1 VTRLSHLLGTP
12 VRTESG
18 RSLGRV
24 RDIRAVIRPRTV
36 IVSGLVVGRIG
47 FLERLGIG
55 SPEAKGRTA
64 RRDLIPWNAVV
75 RVTPNQVVVR
85 DF

>member
-1 VTRLSHLLGTP
+1 VTRLSQLLGTP

-24 RDIRAVIRPRTV
+24 RDVRAVIRPRTAV
-36 IVSGLVVGRIG
+36 VTGLVVGRIG

-55 SPEAKGRTA
+55 SPEAKGRTE
-64 RRDLIPWNAVV
+64 RRDIVPWNVV
-75 RVTPNQVVVR
+75 ISAARNQIVVR
-85 DF
+85 D

>member
-1 VTRLSHLLGTP
+1 MTRLSQLLGTP

-24 RDIRAVIRPRTV
+24 RDVRGVIHPRTAV
-36 IVSGLVVGRIG
+36 VTGLVVGRIG

-55 SPEAKGRTA
+55 SPEAQGRTA
-64 RRDLIPWNAVV
+64 RRDVVPWNAVV
-75 RVTPNQVVVR
+75 RAAPNQVVVR
-85 DF
+85 D